1 VRASVL
7 ELVGDHALRRVVLP
21 LVVCR
26 RADLGPW
33 VSPTP
38 AHEGTRAPRPVSL
51 GIPPGIRTPTGHGGG
66 RGYAEEIGVERLP
79 VAT

>member
-51 GIPPGIRTPTGHGGG
+51 GIPPGNGGG